1 MATELLD
8 RIDNSEKSL
17 GFLFTKRDNT
27 HLLELCDCIDSNDMD
42 ELRKTEILDI
52 DSRCEEGSDVIV
64 KNKKIIYQAIKSW
77 VMDNGALFL
86 PMTRLG
92 IVKELL
98 SINNEY
104 ELSDKQKNL
113 EIVQIQAQ
121 AMMKDGDL
129 DAQDLQTITLTIAH
143 LLIPPLEMQ
152 PYWVS
157 AAGPHYNDWVN
168 NIEKQE
174 VTLEQAQKVSRYG
187 MLLALCMLDTN
198 TDNVEHFYKI
208 VNQRLQRKGEDLN
221 PFFLWLGFKSFT
233 GRPIYWWVDCK
244 IGKEKVSGTDWNY
257 CRLYVFGG
265 FIITNSHGIT
275 PLIQPSEIK
284 DLKPGLDAVKDE
296 RYISFKMKGERQPY
310 QIASIENKED
320 YDFLYSF
327 LSGIPIAGTTEL
339 DRMIVP
345 NDALSDDPSSSD
357 FPIGNETSGD
367 ATHGESNFVKP
378 KPADP
383 DNPNSSEPKAPKKNT
398 EESNPFKALEELVG
412 IAEVKE
418 QIRSLSNLIK
428 VQQMRKKQGM
438 QTVQVSLHSVF
449 TGAPGTGK
457 TTVARL
463 YAGILKELGI
473 LKKGHLVEV
482 DRTELV
488 AGYLGQTAMK
498 TEGIINKAMDGVLF
512 IDEAYSLAPQNS
524 EDSYGEEAINVL
536 LKRMEDDRDRFVV
549 IVAGY
554 GEEMHEFIDSNPG
567 LSSRFARY
575 IEFPNYSDADL
586 LEIFKRICAKNDYFL
601 GDGMD
606 DALRQHFALVLSSAD
621 RKFGNARYARN
632 LFEKLLEIQSNRVAA
647 LKNPNSTDIST
658 LEAQDLVLYQ
668 P

>member
-27 HLLELCDCIDSNDMD
+27 HLFELCDYIDSNDMD
-42 ELRKTEILDI
+42 QLHKSKILDI
-52 DSRCEEGSDVIV
+52 DGRCTEDSDVIV
-64 KNKKIIYQAIKSW
+64 NNKKIVYQALKNW

-92 IVKELL
+92 IVKDLL
-98 SINNEY
+98 SIDNAY
-104 ELSDKQKNL
+104 ELSDKKKNL

-129 DAQDLQTITLTIAH
+129 DAQDLQTITLAITH
-143 LLIPPLEMQ
+143 LLIPPQEMQ
-152 PYWVS
+152 PYWAS

-168 NIEKQE
+168 NIDEQD

-187 MLLALCMLDTN
+187 LLLALCMLETN
-198 TDNVEHFYKI
+198 TDIVEHFYKT
-208 VNQRLQRKGEDLN
+208 VNQRLHRKGEDLN
-221 PFFLWLGFKSFT
+221 PFYLWLGFKSFT

-244 IGKEKVSGTDWNY
+244 IGKEKASGTDFNY
-257 CRLYVFGG
+257 CRLYIFGG
-265 FIITNSHGIT
+265 FIITNSHGAA
-275 PLIQPSEIK
+275 PLIQPGEIK

-296 RYISFKMKGERQPY
+296 RYISFKIKGERQPY
-310 QIASIENKED
+310 NIASIESKED

-339 DRMIVP
+339 DRMIVA
-345 NDALSDDPSSSD
+345 DEELSDDPSSGD
-357 FPIGNETSGD
+357 FPSADVSSRNNNES
-367 ATHGESNFVKP
+367 ENNPPP
-378 KPADP
+378 KPAISETAE
-383 DNPNSSEPKAPKKNT
+383 NPIPTSSRKNAD
-398 EESNPFKALEELVG
+398 ESDPFKALEELVG

-575 IEFPNYSDADL
+575 IEFPNYSDSDL
-586 LEIFKRICAKNDYFL
+586 LEIFKRICAKNDYCL

-647 LKNPNSTDIST
+647 MKNPNSTDIST
-658 LEAQDLVLYQ
+658 LQKEDLVLYQ

>member
-1 MATELLD
+1 
-8 RIDNSEKSL
+8 
-17 GFLFTKRDNT
+17 
-27 HLLELCDCIDSNDMD
+27 
-42 ELRKTEILDI
+42 
-52 DSRCEEGSDVIV
+52 
-64 KNKKIIYQAIKSW
+64 
-77 VMDNGALFL
+77 
-86 PMTRLG
+86 
-92 IVKELL
+92 
-98 SINNEY
+98 
-104 ELSDKQKNL
+104 
-113 EIVQIQAQ
+113 
-121 AMMKDGDL
+121 MMKDGDL
-129 DAQDLQTITLTIAH
+129 DAQDLQTITLAITH
-143 LLIPPLEMQ
+143 LLIPPQEMQ
-152 PYWVS
+152 PYWAS

-168 NIEKQE
+168 NIDEQD

-187 MLLALCMLDTN
+187 LLLALCMLETN
-198 TDNVEHFYKI
+198 TDSVEHFYKT
-208 VNQRLQRKGEDLN
+208 VNQRLHRKGEDLN
-221 PFFLWLGFKSFT
+221 PFYLWLGFKSFT

-244 IGKEKVSGTDWNY
+244 IGKEKASGTDFNY

-265 FIITNSHGIT
+265 FIITNSHGAA
-275 PLIQPSEIK
+275 PLIQPGEIK

-296 RYISFKMKGERQPY
+296 RYISFKIKGERQPY
-310 QIASIENKED
+310 NIASIESKED

-339 DRMIVP
+339 DRMIVA
-345 NDALSDDPSSSD
+345 DEELSDDPSSGD
-357 FPIGNETSGD
+357 FPSADVSSRNNNES
-367 ATHGESNFVKP
+367 ENNPPP
-378 KPADP
+378 KPAISETAE
-383 DNPNSSEPKAPKKNT
+383 NPISTSSRKNAD
-398 EESNPFKALEELVG
+398 ESDPFKALEELVG

-586 LEIFKRICAKNDYFL
+586 LEIFKRICAKNDYCL

-606 DALRQHFALVLSSAD
+606 DVLRQHFALVLSSAD

-647 LKNPNSTDIST
+647 MKNPNSTDIST
-658 LEAQDLVLYQ
+658 LQKEDLVLYQ

>member
-1 MATELLD
+1 
-8 RIDNSEKSL
+8 
-17 GFLFTKRDNT
+17 
-27 HLLELCDCIDSNDMD
+27 
-42 ELRKTEILDI
+42 
-52 DSRCEEGSDVIV
+52 
-64 KNKKIIYQAIKSW
+64 
-77 VMDNGALFL
+77 
-86 PMTRLG
+86 LG
-92 IVKELL
+92 IVKKLL
-98 SINNEY
+98 SIDNTY
-104 ELSDKQKNL
+104 ELGDKQKNL

-121 AMMKDGDL
+121 ALMKDGDL
-129 DAQDLQTITLTIAH
+129 DAQDLQTITLTITH
-143 LLIPPLEMQ
+143 LLIPPQEMQ
-152 PYWVS
+152 PHWAS
-157 AAGPHYNDWVN
+157 AAGPHYDDWVN
-168 NIEKQE
+168 NIDKQE
-174 VTLEQAQKVSRYG
+174 VTLDQAQRVSHYG
-187 MLLALCMLDTN
+187 LLLALCMLDTN
-198 TDNVEHFYKI
+198 TDGVEYFYKT
-208 VNQRLQRKGEDLN
+208 VNQRLQCKGEELN
-221 PFFLWLGFKSFT
+221 PFYLWLGFKSFT

-244 IGKEKVSGTDWNY
+244 IGKEKASGTDFNY

-265 FIITNSHGIT
+265 FIITNSHGT
-275 PLIQPSEIK
+275 APLIQPSEVK

-296 RYISFKMKGERQPY
+296 RYISFKIKGERQPY
-310 QIASIENKED
+310 QIASIESKED

-345 NDALSDDPSSSD
+345 DDALSDDPSTGD
-357 FPIGNETSGD
+357 FPSGDLTSGD
-367 ATHGESNFVKP
+367 TNKGESNLIKLEQAEADNSGP
-378 KPADP
+378 K
-383 DNPNSSEPKAPKKNT
+383 STKKNA
-398 EESNPFKALEELVG
+398 EESDPFKALEELVG

-586 LEIFKRICAKNDYFL
+586 LEIFKRICAKNDYYL
-601 GDGMD
+601 SDGMD
-606 DALRQHFALVLSSAD
+606 DALRQHFTLVLSSAD

-647 LKNPNSTDIST
+647 MNNPNSTDIST

>member
-27 HLLELCDCIDSNDMD
+27 HLFELCDYIDSNDMD
-42 ELRKTEILDI
+42 QLHKSKILDI
-52 DSRCEEGSDVIV
+52 DGRCTEDSDVIV
-64 KNKKIIYQAIKSW
+64 NNKKIVYQALKNW

-92 IVKELL
+92 IVKDLL
-98 SINNEY
+98 SIDNAY
-104 ELSDKQKNL
+104 ELSDKKKNL

-129 DAQDLQTITLTIAH
+129 DAQDLQTITLAITH
-143 LLIPPLEMQ
+143 LLIPPQEMQ
-152 PYWVS
+152 PYWAS

-168 NIEKQE
+168 NIDEQD

-187 MLLALCMLDTN
+187 LLLALCMLETN
-198 TDNVEHFYKI
+198 TDSVEHFYKT
-208 VNQRLQRKGEDLN
+208 VNQRLHRKGEDLN
-221 PFFLWLGFKSFT
+221 PFYLWLGFKSFT

-244 IGKEKVSGTDWNY
+244 IGKEKASGTDFNY
-257 CRLYVFGG
+257 CRLYIFGG
-265 FIITNSHGIT
+265 FIITNSHGAA
-275 PLIQPSEIK
+275 PLIQPGEIK

-296 RYISFKMKGERQPY
+296 RYISFKIKGERQPY
-310 QIASIENKED
+310 NIASIESKED

-339 DRMIVP
+339 DRMIVA
-345 NDALSDDPSSSD
+345 DEELSDDPSSGD
-357 FPIGNETSGD
+357 FPSADVSSRNNNES
-367 ATHGESNFVKP
+367 ENNPPP
-378 KPADP
+378 KPAISETAE
-383 DNPNSSEPKAPKKNT
+383 NPISTSSRKNAD
-398 EESNPFKALEELVG
+398 ESDPFKALEELVG

-575 IEFPNYSDADL
+575 IEFPNYSDSDL
-586 LEIFKRICAKNDYFL
+586 LEIFKRICAKNDYCL

-647 LKNPNSTDIST
+647 MKNPNSTDIST
-658 LEAQDLVLYQ
+658 LQKEDLVLYQ

>member
-1 MATELLD
+1 MASELLD

-27 HLLELCDCIDSNDMD
+27 HLFQLCDYIDSNDMD
-42 ELRKTEILDI
+42 RLKKADILDI
-52 DSRCEEGSDVIV
+52 DGQCEEGSDVIV
-64 KNKKIIYQAIKSW
+64 KNKRIVYQAVKSW

-86 PMTRLG
+86 PMSRLG
-92 IVKELL
+92 IVKDLL
-98 SINNEY
+98 SIDNEY
-104 ELSDKQKNL
+104 EIADKKRNL

-129 DAQDLQTITLTIAH
+129 DGQDLQTITLTIRH
-143 LLIPPLEMQ
+143 LLIPPQEMQ
-152 PYWVS
+152 PFWAS

-168 NIEKQE
+168 NIDKQE

-187 MLLALCMLDTN
+187 MLLSLCMIDTN
-198 TDNVEHFYKI
+198 TDSVEHFYKT
-208 VNQRLQRKGEDLN
+208 VNQRLHRKGEDLN
-221 PFFLWLGFKSFT
+221 PFYLWLGFKSFT

-244 IGKEKVSGTDWNY
+244 IGKEKASGTDWNY
-257 CRLYVFGG
+257 CRLYLFGG
-265 FIITNSHGIT
+265 FIITNSHGSV
-275 PLIQPSEIK
+275 PLIQPGEIK

-310 QIASIENKED
+310 QIASIESKED

-345 NDALSDDPSSSD
+345 DDALTDDPSSSD
-357 FPIGNETSGD
+357 FPTGEAGNSD
-367 ATHGESNFVKP
+367 SNSITP

-383 DNPNSSEPKAPKKNT
+383 DNSENASPISPKKNAD
-398 EESNPFKALEELVG
+398 ESDPFKALEELVG

-428 VQQMRKKQGM
+428 VQQLRKKQGM

-554 GEEMHEFIDSNPG
+554 GEEMHEFIESNPG

-575 IEFPNYSDADL
+575 IEFPNYSDVDL

-606 DALRQHFALVLSSAD
+606 DALRQHFASVLSNAD
-621 RKFGNARYARN
+621 KKFGNARYARN

-647 LKNPNSTDIST
+647 MKNPNSTDIST

>member
-1 MATELLD
+1 MASELLD

-27 HLLELCDCIDSNDMD
+27 HLFQLCDYIDSKDMD
-42 ELRKTEILDI
+42 RLKKADILDI
-52 DSRCEEGSDVIV
+52 DGRCEEGSDVIV
-64 KNKKIIYQAIKSW
+64 KNKRIVYQAVKSW

-86 PMTRLG
+86 PMSRLG
-92 IVKELL
+92 IVKDLL
-98 SINNEY
+98 SIDNEF
-104 ELSDKQKNL
+104 EIADKKRNL

-129 DAQDLQTITLTIAH
+129 DGQDLQTITLTIRH
-143 LLIPPLEMQ
+143 LLIPPQEMQ
-152 PYWVS
+152 PFWAS

-168 NIEKQE
+168 NIDKQE

-187 MLLALCMLDTN
+187 MLLSLCMIDTN
-198 TDNVEHFYKI
+198 TDSVEHFYKT
-208 VNQRLQRKGEDLN
+208 VNQRLHRKGEDLN
-221 PFFLWLGFKSFT
+221 PFYLWLGFKSFT

-244 IGKEKVSGTDWNY
+244 IGKEKASGTDFNY
-257 CRLYVFGG
+257 CRLYIFGG
-265 FIITNSHGIT
+265 FIITNSHGSA
-275 PLIQPSEIK
+275 PLIQPGEIK

-296 RYISFKMKGERQPY
+296 RYISFKIKGERQPY

-339 DRMIVP
+339 DRMIVAD
-345 NDALSDDPSSSD
+345 DALTDDPSSGD
-357 FPIGNETSGD
+357 FPTGD
-367 ATHGESNFVKP
+367 ANNSDSNSIKP

-383 DNPNSSEPKAPKKNT
+383 EDSDNEGPKTPKKNA
-398 EESNPFKALEELVG
+398 EESDPFKALEELVG

-554 GEEMHEFIDSNPG
+554 AAEMHEFIDSNPG

-586 LEIFKRICAKNDYFL
+586 LEIFKRICAKNDYYL

-647 LKNPNSTDIST
+647 MKNPNSNDIST
-658 LEAQDLVLYQ
+658 LETQDLVLYQ

>member
-27 HLLELCDCIDSNDMD
+27 HLFELCDYIDSNDMD
-42 ELRKTEILDI
+42 QLHKSKILDI
-52 DSRCEEGSDVIV
+52 DGRCTEDSDVIV
-64 KNKKIIYQAIKSW
+64 NNKKIVYQALKNW

-92 IVKELL
+92 IVKDLL
-98 SINNEY
+98 SIDNAY
-104 ELSDKQKNL
+104 ELSDKKKNL

-129 DAQDLQTITLTIAH
+129 DAQDLQTITLAITH
-143 LLIPPLEMQ
+143 LLIPPQEMQ
-152 PYWVS
+152 PYWAS

-168 NIEKQE
+168 NIDEQD

-187 MLLALCMLDTN
+187 LLLALCMLETN
-198 TDNVEHFYKI
+198 TDSVEHFYKT
-208 VNQRLQRKGEDLN
+208 VNQRLHRKGEDLN
-221 PFFLWLGFKSFT
+221 PFYLWLGFKSFT

-244 IGKEKVSGTDWNY
+244 IGKEKASGTDFNY

-265 FIITNSHGIT
+265 FIITNSHGAA

-296 RYISFKMKGERQPY
+296 RYISFKIKGERQPY
-310 QIASIENKED
+310 NIASIESKED

-339 DRMIVP
+339 DRMIVA
-345 NDALSDDPSSSD
+345 DEELSDDPSSGD
-357 FPIGNETSGD
+357 FPSADVSSRNNNESENNPT
-367 ATHGESNFVKP
+367 P
-378 KPADP
+378 KPSISETAENPISTSSRKNAD
-383 DNPNSSEPKAPKKNT
+383 
-398 EESNPFKALEELVG
+398 ESDPFKALEELVG

-586 LEIFKRICAKNDYFL
+586 LEIFKRICAKNDYCL

-606 DALRQHFALVLSSAD
+606 DVLRQHFALVLSSAD

-647 LKNPNSTDIST
+647 MKNPNSTDIST
-658 LEAQDLVLYQ
+658 LQKEDLVLYQ

>member
-1 MATELLD
+1 MAAELLD
-8 RIDNSEKSL
+8 RINNSEKSL

-27 HLLELCDCIDSNDMD
+27 HLLELCDYIDSNDMD
-42 ELRKTEILDI
+42 QLRKAEILDI
-52 DSRCEEGSDVIV
+52 DSRCAEDSEVIIN
-64 KNKKIIYQAIKSW
+64 NKRLVYQAIKSW
-77 VMDNGALFL
+77 VKHNGALFL

-98 SINNEY
+98 SIDNAY
-104 ELSDKQKNL
+104 ELADKSTNH
-113 EIVQIQAQ
+113 EIVQVQAQ
-121 AMMKDGDL
+121 ALMKDGDL
-129 DAQDLQTITLTIAH
+129 DAQDLQTITLTITH
-143 LLIPPLEMQ
+143 LLIAPQEMQ
-152 PYWVS
+152 PYWAS

-168 NIEKQE
+168 NIDKQE
-174 VTLEQAQKVSRYG
+174 VTLDQAQKVSRYG
-187 MLLALCMLDTN
+187 MLLALCMLDTD
-198 TDNVEHFYKI
+198 TGNVEHFYKT

-244 IGKEKVSGTDWNY
+244 IGKEKASGTDFNY
-257 CRLYVFGG
+257 CRLYIFGG
-265 FIITNSHGIT
+265 FIITNSHGSA
-275 PLIQPSEIK
+275 PLIQPDEIK

-296 RYISFKMKGERQPY
+296 RYISFKIKGERQPY

-327 LSGIPIAGTTEL
+327 LSGIPIPGTTEL
-339 DRMIVP
+339 DRMIVAD
-345 NDALSDDPSSSD
+345 DALTDDPSSGD
-357 FPIGNETSGD
+357 FPNPDMSASNES
-367 ATHGESNFVKP
+367 SNTPPP
-378 KPADP
+378 KPA
-383 DNPNSSEPKAPKKNT
+383 SSENANNSGSKTTNKNT
-398 EESNPFKALEELVG
+398 DESDPFKALEELVG

-418 QIRSLSNLIK
+418 QIRSLTNLIK

-463 YAGILKELGI
+463 YAGILKDLGI

-554 GEEMHEFIDSNPG
+554 REEMHEFIDSNPG

-586 LEIFKRICAKNDYFL
+586 LEIFKRICAKNEYYL

-606 DALRQHFALVLSSAD
+606 DALRQNFALVLSSAD

-647 LKNPNSTDIST
+647 MKNPNSTDIST
-658 LEAQDLVLYQ
+658 LEAQDLALYQ

>member
-27 HLLELCDCIDSNDMD
+27 HLFELCDYIDSNDMD
-42 ELRKTEILDI
+42 QLHKSKILDI
-52 DSRCEEGSDVIV
+52 DGRCTEDSDVIV
-64 KNKKIIYQAIKSW
+64 NNKKIVYQALKNW

-92 IVKELL
+92 IVKDLL
-98 SINNEY
+98 SIDNAY
-104 ELSDKQKNL
+104 ELSDKKKNL

-129 DAQDLQTITLTIAH
+129 DAQDLQTITLAITH
-143 LLIPPLEMQ
+143 LLIPPQEMQ
-152 PYWVS
+152 PYWAS

-168 NIEKQE
+168 NIDEQD

-187 MLLALCMLDTN
+187 LLLALCMLETN
-198 TDNVEHFYKI
+198 TDSVEHFYKT
-208 VNQRLQRKGEDLN
+208 VNQRLHRKGEDLN
-221 PFFLWLGFKSFT
+221 PFYLWLGFKSFT

-244 IGKEKVSGTDWNY
+244 IGKEKASGTDFNY
-257 CRLYVFGG
+257 CRLYIFGG
-265 FIITNSHGIT
+265 FIITNSHGAA
-275 PLIQPSEIK
+275 PLIQPGEIK

-296 RYISFKMKGERQPY
+296 RYISFKIKGERQPY
-310 QIASIENKED
+310 NIASIESKED

-327 LSGIPIAGTTEL
+327 LSGIPIGGTTEL
-339 DRMIVP
+339 DRMIVA
-345 NDALSDDPSSSD
+345 DEELSDDPSSGD
-357 FPIGNETSGD
+357 FPSADVSSRNNNES
-367 ATHGESNFVKP
+367 ENNPPP
-378 KPADP
+378 KPAISETAE
-383 DNPNSSEPKAPKKNT
+383 NPISTSSRKNAD
-398 EESNPFKALEELVG
+398 ESDPFKALEELVG

-586 LEIFKRICAKNDYFL
+586 LEIFKRICAKNDYCL

-606 DALRQHFALVLSSAD
+606 DVLRQHFALVLSSAD

-647 LKNPNSTDIST
+647 MKNPNSTDIST
-658 LEAQDLVLYQ
+658 LQKEDLVLYQ

>member
-1 MATELLD
+1 
-8 RIDNSEKSL
+8 
-17 GFLFTKRDNT
+17 
-27 HLLELCDCIDSNDMD
+27 
-42 ELRKTEILDI
+42 
-52 DSRCEEGSDVIV
+52 
-64 KNKKIIYQAIKSW
+64 
-77 VMDNGALFL
+77 
-86 PMTRLG
+86 
-92 IVKELL
+92 
-98 SINNEY
+98 
-104 ELSDKQKNL
+104 
-113 EIVQIQAQ
+113 
-121 AMMKDGDL
+121 MMKDGDL
-129 DAQDLQTITLTIAH
+129 DAQDLQTITLAITH
-143 LLIPPLEMQ
+143 LLIPPQEMQ
-152 PYWVS
+152 PYWAS

-168 NIEKQE
+168 NIDEQD

-187 MLLALCMLDTN
+187 LLLALCMLETN
-198 TDNVEHFYKI
+198 TDSVEHFYKT
-208 VNQRLQRKGEDLN
+208 VNQRLHRKGEDLN
-221 PFFLWLGFKSFT
+221 PFYLWLGFKSFT

-244 IGKEKVSGTDWNY
+244 IGKEKASGTDFNY

-265 FIITNSHGIT
+265 FIITNSHGAA
-275 PLIQPSEIK
+275 PLIQPGEIK

-296 RYISFKMKGERQPY
+296 RYISFKIKGERQPY
-310 QIASIENKED
+310 NIASIESKED

-339 DRMIVP
+339 DRMIVA
-345 NDALSDDPSSSD
+345 DEELSDDPSSGD
-357 FPIGNETSGD
+357 FPSADVSSRNNNES
-367 ATHGESNFVKP
+367 ENNPPP
-378 KPADP
+378 KPAISETAE
-383 DNPNSSEPKAPKKNT
+383 NPISTSSRKNAD
-398 EESNPFKALEELVG
+398 ESDPFKALEELVG

-575 IEFPNYSDADL
+575 IEFPNYSDSDL
-586 LEIFKRICAKNDYFL
+586 LEIFKRICAKNDYCL

-606 DALRQHFALVLSSAD
+606 DVLRQHFALVLSSAD

-647 LKNPNSTDIST
+647 MKNPNSTDIST
-658 LEAQDLVLYQ
+658 LQKEDLVLYQ